1 MKRIAVLLALV
12 PFCASADTMQ
22 GTVVRI
28 ADGDTLTILDASKRE
43 RHVRVAQID
52 APQRGQPFGTQSRQ
66 SLAGLCLRKPAL
78 VEWQERD
85 KHKRYVGRVTCAGVD
100 AGAEQV
106 RRGMAWVSPRFTEAG
121 SPLYELEAYARLRA
135 LGLWADS
142 RAIPPWEWQAS
153 KAAR

>member
-1 MKRIAVLLALV
+1 MKSIAVLLLWV
-12 PFCASADTMQ
+12 PFCASADTIQ
-22 GTVVRI
+22 GTVLRV
-28 ADGDTLTILDASKRE
+28 ADGDTLTILDAKKRE

-66 SLAGLCLRKPAL
+66 SLAGLCFRKPAI
-78 VEWQERD
+78 VEWHERD
-85 KHKRYVGRVTCAGVD
+85 THKRYIGQVACAGVD
-100 AGAEQV
+100 ANAEQV
-106 RRGMAWVSPRFTEAG
+106 RRGMAWVSPRSTEAG

-142 RAIPPWEWQAS
+142 RAIPPWEWRTS